1 MKKFSVLKKIK
12 EKITNKSNKISS
24 FPTEMQAPLID
35 AKLKV
40 LLAGLHL
47 LQNKAEMV
55 LNNTVINP
63 DSLSTP
69 SSFMNFLQLL
79 TVRAMVKEYNKAQVL
94 TSSTNTNLLAFELD
108 SSYNRTLKTTKQIYK
123 MLTDYE
129 KEDRLEKMD
138 VDMIHFLKQVVE
150 FDVLLTTK
158 LIKFNAKFLDKQKQ
172 TDQVNAKEF

>member
-1 MKKFSVLKKIK
+1 MKKFSVLKKI
-12 EKITNKSNKISS
+12 EAKITNKSNKISS

-79 TVRAMVKEYNKAQVL
+79 TVRVMVKEYNKAQVL